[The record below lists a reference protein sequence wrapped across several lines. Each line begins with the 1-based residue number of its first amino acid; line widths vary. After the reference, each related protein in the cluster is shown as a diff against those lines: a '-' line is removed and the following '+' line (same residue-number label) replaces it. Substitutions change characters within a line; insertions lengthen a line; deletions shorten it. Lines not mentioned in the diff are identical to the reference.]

1 MADAPAFDWVC
12 TELEQRTS
20 LDRLEAR
27 GTVRLAL
34 KEAGLDSRSLTP
46 EQLKVV
52 LEKVM
57 PRELES
63 RGVEDA
69 AGVCGALLP
78 GLDRVAAE
86 VAAPG
91 GETPEEIFRR
101 LAGASAG

>member
-12 TELEQRTS
+12 NALEQRSS

-27 GTVRLAL
+27 GTVRIAL

-46 EQLKVV
+46 EQMKVV
-52 LEKVM
+52 LEKVL
-57 PRELES
+57 PKELGS

-69 AGVCGALLP
+69 QGVCSALA
-78 GLDRVAAE
+78 RE
-86 VAAPG
+86 VLSVDAG
-91 GETPEEIFRR
+91 SSSGETPEEVFRR

>member
-12 TELEQRTS
+12 SELEQKTS

-46 EQLKVV
+46 EQMKVV

-57 PRELES
+57 PKELAA
-63 RGVEDA
+63 RGVQDPEPLCRA
-69 AGVCGALLP
+69 LASVVGAV
-78 GLDRVAAE
+78 GSGSGSHV
-86 VAAPG
+86 
-91 GETPEEIFRR
+91 ETPEEVFRR
-101 LAGASAG
+101 LAGASLT